1 MATGIETRSPCVS
14 VTGRSRSTKKSW
26 KTFRLDVA
34 LPSAP
39 CVVEASIAIR
49 HVVMESAMG
58 MVMLAAPFWSV
69 MISGLM

>member
-1 MATGIETRSPCVS
+1 METRSPWVS

-26 KTFRLDVA
+26 KTFRLDVP

-39 CVVEASIAIR
+39 CVVEAIMAMR
-49 HVVMESAMG
+49 QVVMESASG
-58 MVMLAAPFWSV
+58 MAMLAMPFPSV